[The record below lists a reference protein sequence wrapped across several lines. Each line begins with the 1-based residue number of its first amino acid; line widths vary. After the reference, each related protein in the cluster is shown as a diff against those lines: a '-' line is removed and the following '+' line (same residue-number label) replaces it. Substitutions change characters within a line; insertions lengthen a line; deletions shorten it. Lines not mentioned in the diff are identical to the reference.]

1 MIATTQFSFLLH
13 CYGSHDVILGDAR
26 LSLEN
31 ELKQGINRKF
41 DLLSVDAFSGDAIP
55 VHLLTREAYKIYWQ
69 HLRPNGVLA
78 VHVSNLYLS
87 LAAGV
92 ALAAAADGKQ
102 AMEIQLGSGDD
113 DRGRNCIR
121 EWVLVTSMKGFFERD
136 EIKAVATKIDP
147 IPGLREWTDDYSN
160 LYKILR

>member
-1 MIATTQFSFLLH
+1 M
-13 CYGSHDVILGDAR
+13 ILGDAR

-31 ELKQGINRKF
+31 ELRQGINRRF

-69 HLRPNGVLA
+69 HLLPNGVLA

-87 LAAGV
+87 LAPGV

-102 AMEIQLGSGDD
+102 AMEIQLRWG
-113 DRGRNCIR
+113 
-121 EWVLVTSMKGFFERD
+121 
-136 EIKAVATKIDP
+136 
-147 IPGLREWTDDYSN
+147 
-160 LYKILR
+160 